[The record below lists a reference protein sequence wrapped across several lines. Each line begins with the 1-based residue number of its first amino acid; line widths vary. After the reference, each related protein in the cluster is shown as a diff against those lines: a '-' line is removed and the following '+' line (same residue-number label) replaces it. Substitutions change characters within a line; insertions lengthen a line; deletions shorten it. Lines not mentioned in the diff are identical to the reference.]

1 MPSKITPNKRSA
13 YIHLSEELMIEVFK
27 VDSWEDLNEHLWK
40 YSRDSTLNWVTDTT
54 YRGLDRDYGNLKTS
68 LQRLGG
74 NLKIKEQ
81 KLLNAF
87 RKHARTDLQFGE
99 SDWDVMLLGRH
110 YGLPTRL
117 LDWTVSPLTALF
129 FAVEH
134 VEHDDEDGVIWCVQ
148 RSDTNSLLPRDLLT
162 LLQEHQGT
170 TFSVEELKE
179 RFKSVKDL
187 DLLTHEC
194 VLFFEPPGVSPRI
207 INQFP
212 VFSVMPGVESDALA
226 YFDQKDVHYR
236 KVMVSSR
243 LKKEVRGRLLVM
255 NVSDRTMYPGLDGIS
270 RWLKAWLSRW

>member
-27 VDSWEDLNEHLWK
+27 VDSWEDLNEQLWK

-134 VEHDDEDGVIWCVQ
+134 VEHDDEDGVSSGATRIVYFHAIFSHCSRSIKAQ
-148 RSDTNSLLPRDLLT
+148 RLASRNSRK
-162 LLQEHQGT
+162 G
-170 TFSVEELKE
+170 S
-179 RFKSVKDL
+179 
-187 DLLTHEC
+187 
-194 VLFFEPPGVSPRI
+194 SP
-207 INQFP
+207 
-212 VFSVMPGVESDALA
+212 
-226 YFDQKDVHYR
+226 
-236 KVMVSSR
+236 
-243 LKKEVRGRLLVM
+243 
-255 NVSDRTMYPGLDGIS
+255 
-270 RWLKAWLSRW
+270 